1 MTAEQPCRPQGRY
14 LQIPTQSETQGV
26 RAKGRIKDCGSF
38 RREMDMTVFSRY
50 LQASQTA
57 DPVLKVSDTN
67 HLRSK
72 LSDHTVKAACSA
84 NCRTQMKTLLFNHIV
99 KFLKK
104 NFCIPFSKN

>member
-1 MTAEQPCRPQGRY
+1 
-14 LQIPTQSETQGV
+14 
-26 RAKGRIKDCGSF
+26 
-38 RREMDMTVFSRY
+38 MTVFSRY